1 MSKLKHL
8 EPAKLFYYFEEI
20 TKIPRCSMHEEQI
33 ADYLCKFAKD
43 RNLEHYRDSAN
54 NVIIVK
60 KPSPGYEDVEPI
72 ILQGHMDMVCEKIF
86 ESKHDFSKDPI
97 DFIVD
102 RDLIIAKETTLGAD
116 NGVAVAMMLALL
128 DEENLQNP
136 RLECLFTTNEESGM
150 TGARNLDS
158 SPLTAKRLIN
168 LDSEE
173 EGVATVACAG
183 GQRSLLIY
191 KIEREEFKDK
201 RDFYELSI
209 SGLKGGHSGTSIDK
223 GYANAIVRLARALYR
238 LNEKFDIKLISIN
251 GGVKENAIPRRA
263 SAKLAIKPEDLN
275 EVRLLII
282 RLNAEYVKEL
292 GKIDPDVRLNFE
304 ASQEEKYHYK
314 DELKDKVI
322 SVLNVIPNGVL
333 TFSKDI
339 PGLVESSSNLGVI
352 REEDDELTIISTLR
366 SSRGSLKEFLSDKNK
381 ILAEAFGAEYKVV
394 SNYPEWQYEDH
405 SEVRDL
411 VADSYLKLFNKN
423 IEFYAIHGGL
433 ECAIFKETIGSI
445 DMVSIG
451 PSMSG
456 IHAPGESLS
465 ISSTKRVYEL
475 LKEVLKNTKDK

>member
-1 MSKLKHL
+1 MIKGLTGDFPVLK
-8 EPAKLFYYFEEI
+8 YFAEI
-20 TKIPRCSMHEEQI
+20 TDIPRCSKEEEKI
-33 ADYLCKFAKD
+33 SNYLVAWAKE
-43 RNLEHYRDSAN
+43 RNLEVIQDKEN
-54 NVIIVK
+54 NVIIK
-60 KPSPGYEDVEPI
+60 KPASKGYENEPI
-72 ILQGHMDMVCEKIF
+72 VILQGHMDMVCEKIF

-128 DEENLQNP
+128 DEENLENP

-191 KIEREEFKDK
+191 KIDREEFKDT

-304 ASQEEKYHYK
+304 DSDEEKYHYK
-314 DELKDKVI
+314 DELKEKVI

-352 REEDDELTIISTLR
+352 REEDDKLTIISTLR

-381 ILAEAFGAEYKVV
+381 ILAEAFGAEYKIA
-394 SNYPEWQYEDH
+394 SSYPEWQYEDH
-405 SEVRDL
+405 SEVREL
-411 VADSYLKLFNKN
+411 VASSYMKLFNQN
-423 IEFYAIHGGL
+423 IEYYAIHGGL
-433 ECAIFKETIGSI
+433 ECGIFKETIGNI

-451 PSMSG
+451 PTMTG

-465 ISSTKRVYEL
+465 ISSAKRVYEL
-475 LKEVLKNTKDK
+475 LIEVLKNTKDK

>member
-1 MSKLKHL
+1 M
-8 EPAKLFYYFEEI
+8 
-20 TKIPRCSMHEEQI
+20 
-33 ADYLCKFAKD
+33 
-43 RNLEHYRDSAN
+43 
-54 NVIIVK
+54 
-60 KPSPGYEDVEPI
+60 
-72 ILQGHMDMVCEKIF
+72 
-86 ESKHDFSKDPI
+86 
-97 DFIVD
+97 
-102 RDLIIAKETTLGAD
+102 
-116 NGVAVAMMLALL
+116 
-128 DEENLQNP
+128 
-136 RLECLFTTNEESGM
+136 
-150 TGARNLDS
+150 
-158 SPLTAKRLIN
+158 
-168 LDSEE
+168 
-173 EGVATVACAG
+173 
-183 GQRSLLIY
+183 
-191 KIEREEFKDK
+191 
-201 RDFYELSI
+201 
-209 SGLKGGHSGTSIDK
+209 
-223 GYANAIVRLARALYR
+223 RLARALYR

-394 SNYPEWQYEDH
+394 SSYPEWQYEDH